1 MHGDPFV
8 SVDGYSRTRKIAV
21 WNRPSDYG
29 RADAEFIAA
38 ARSDVPV
45 LLAEVERLRAL
56 VAARDTDETTL
67 RTHIA
72 EQIEQLRERHFQQ
85 YGNEEN
91 GPRNYDWALTHA
103 ADLVA
108 RRGIFAEGAGS

>member
-1 MHGDPFV
+1 MNCTCADGDPRYV
-8 SVDGYSRTRKIAV
+8 IDTLVT
-21 WNRPSDYG
+21 
-29 RADAEFIAA
+29 
-38 ARSDVPV
+38 
-45 LLAEVERLRAL
+45 EVERLRAL
-56 VAARDTDETTL
+56 VAAGDTDETTL
-67 RTHIA
+67 RTRIA
-72 EQIEQLRERHFQQ
+72 DEIEQLRERHFQQ